1 MIKMPAVILGCL
13 LVVSACA
20 QKPSYRANSDLIF
33 VGALMVFYDS
43 EAPLSYQTLTTQ
55 EMPKDAIL
63 LGEVEGDSCQQGLSI
78 PIFFSPTNWVSVSG
92 AKGNGSFKKALLD
105 IESTSRY
112 SRTASRPHR
121 PIRCQGRYP
130 PEVLFNDLQKRM
142 YDRDR
147 AGI

>member
-105 IESTSRY
+105 IREQHPDLTGLY
-112 SRTASRPHR
+112 DVKVDIHR
-121 PIRCQGRYP
+121 KSYLTIYRKECTIVIAQGFKRP
-130 PEVLFNDLQKRM
+130 PE
-142 YDRDR
+142 
-147 AGI
+147 

>member
-1 MIKMPAVILGCL
+1 MIKMPAVILVCL

-20 QKPSYRANSDLIF
+20 QKPSYRASSDLIF

-105 IESTSRY
+105 IREQHPDLTGLY
-112 SRTASRPHR
+112 DVKVDIHR
-121 PIRCQGRYP
+121 KSYLTIYRKECTIVIAQGFKRP
-130 PEVLFNDLQKRM
+130 PE
-142 YDRDR
+142 
-147 AGI
+147 

>member
-105 IESTSRY
+105 IREQHPDLTGLYDVKVDIHRKSYLTIYRKECTIVVAQGFK
-112 SRTASRPHR
+112 RTT
-121 PIRCQGRYP
+121 Q
-130 PEVLFNDLQKRM
+130 
-142 YDRDR
+142 
-147 AGI
+147 